1 MRAPT
6 HVIVRFIDDN
16 REEFGVEPII
26 RALSATDAKIALSTY
41 YAYKSRP
48 ESSRSIRDRQLRNTL
63 RAIYDDNYSCY
74 GARKLWAEINRRGD
88 VGHVARCT
96 A

>member
-1 MRAPT
+1 M
-6 HVIVRFIDDN
+6 
-16 REEFGVEPII
+16 
-26 RALSATDAKIALSTY
+26 
-41 YAYKSRP
+41 
-48 ESSRSIRDRQLRNTL
+48 

-74 GARKLWAEINRRGD
+74 GARTLWAEINRQGD